1 MGKTSKVRSNA
12 NGIKKTT
19 SKATK
24 STTSKTTTPKKT
36 TTSATKT
43 KKTATTPFTET
54 VKNGS
59 TTAAGDVSAWNAQV
73 QAKIDDAKSRGKNV
87 SYNYD
92 DNGALHYTT
101 KGDDR
106 LNSILS
112 YYNTNSTSTS
122 SPTYNINGTTYGIK
136 STAQTNAEAQA
147 AAEAQADQEA
157 ADAYAAQIQDNWD
170 NALDAANNAYDINAE
185 QLKNIYNQSINQT
198 NQNADDAAR
207 QQYILYKQGKNKL
220 GEQLSSQGITGGA
233 SETALNSLLNSYS
246 GNLATNE
253 AARQSSLTEAG
264 NEYQNDLASLQ
275 AQLQND
281 KASINNSYGNALAD
295 AQAEA
300 EADKEAENAA
310 VLEAYQNSLNQAS
323 IDKWNASVQKKIS
336 EVNPKYIWTDD
347 EGKLHWSNVEST
359 ANIAKSR
366 GYKVTTRTDAKT
378 TSSTSTSKKK
388 ITSSSS
394 KDTSDNSA
402 KKVVSDD
409 DPFNTGTAKS
419 DTEVAKSIPTA
430 IRQTAAAM
438 RYGNSTYGQLTASKG
453 IEQALAYIKKQY
465 QNKKITEAQAN
476 YLIKMYATK

>member
-1 MGKTSKVRSNA
+1 MATKSTKTKTSST
-12 NGIKKTT
+12 KTNST
-19 SKATK
+19 KTKTGTTK
-24 STTSKTTTPKKT
+24 STTSTPKTTT
-36 TTSATKT
+36 TSTTKT
-43 KKTATTPFTET
+43 KNTTSTPFTET
-54 VKNGS
+54 VKSGS

-73 QAKIDDAKSRGKNV
+73 QAKIDDAKARGKNV

-136 STAQTNAEAQA
+136 STAQSNAEAQA
-147 AAEAQADQEA
+147 TAEAQAAQEA
-157 ADAYAAQIQDNWD
+157 ADAYAAQIQSNWTD
-170 NALDAANNAYDINAE
+170 ALNSAQDAYDINAN
-185 QLKNIYNQSINQT
+185 QLSNVYNQSVTQA

-233 SETALNSLLNSYS
+233 SESALNTLLNSYS

-253 AARQSSLTEAG
+253 AARQSSLTDAA
-264 NEYQNDLASLQ
+264 NEYQSDLASLQ

-281 KASINNSYGNALAD
+281 KASINSSYGNALAD

-300 EADKEAENAA
+300 EADKEAEEAA
-310 VLEAYQNSLNQAS
+310 ALEAYQNSLNQAS
-323 IDKWNASVQKKIS
+323 IDKWNASVQKKIN

-359 ANIAKSR
+359 ANIAKSK
-366 GYKVTTRTDAKT
+366 GYKVTTRTDTKST
-378 TSSTSTSKKK
+378 SSSSTSRKK

-394 KDTSDNSA
+394 DDTSSSST

-409 DPFNTGTAKS
+409 NPFSTSTAKS

-465 QNKKITEAQAN
+465 QSKKITEEQAN

>member
-1 MGKTSKVRSNA
+1 MATKSKTAKVRSNA
-12 NGIKKTT
+12 NGVK
-19 SKATK
+19 
-24 STTSKTTTPKKT
+24 
-36 TTSATKT
+36 TSATKA
-43 KKTATTPFTET
+43 TATKNSSTSKANTPFKET
-54 VKNGS
+54 VKAGS
-59 TTAAGDVSAWNAQV
+59 KTTSEGVDAWNKAI
-73 QAKIDDAKSRGKNV
+73 QAKIDDATARGKNV
-87 SYNYD
+87 SYDYD

-101 KGDDR
+101 YGKDR
-106 LNSILS
+106 LQSILND
-112 YYNTNSTSTS
+112 YNTNSTETS
-122 SPTYNINGTTYGIK
+122 SPTYNTNGLTYTIK
-136 STAQTNAEAQA
+136 SKAQSNAEAQA
-147 AAEAQADQEA
+147 AADAQAQAEQEA
-157 ADAYAAQIQDNWD
+157 ANAYTAQIQNNWD
-170 NALDAANNAYDINAE
+170 NALDAADNAYDINAN
-185 QLKNIYNQSINQT
+185 QLNNIYNQSVTQA

-253 AARQSSLTEAG
+253 AARQSSLTDAA

-281 KASINNSYGNALAD
+281 KASINSSYGNALAE
-295 AQAEA
+295 AQENY
-300 EADKEAENAA
+300 EADKAADEAAA
-310 VLEAYQNSLNQAS
+310 LEAYQSSLNQAS
-323 IDKWNASVQKKIS
+323 IDKWNASVQKKIN

-359 ANIAKSR
+359 ANIAKSK

-378 TSSTSTSKKK
+378 TSSSSTSKKK

-394 KDTSDNSA
+394 NDTSSSGT

-409 DPFNTGTAKS
+409 DPFGTSTAKS

-465 QNKKITEAQAN
+465 QSKKITEEQAN